1 MFPPRWVTVE
11 SLVLGCLLPVAVL
24 QAKSAPSVGILRHL
38 LLQLPHR
45 CLFQIRPH
53 SVNLLQYCGKQVG
66 ALQSLEQSVARKL
79 FYQQV
84 VHLRVDRYF
93 ALVDLTKSLEVVRL
107 VGRLVVVAALVA
119 PSDSAGTEETM
130 M

>member
-1 MFPPRWVTVE
+1 MFPQRWATVE

-24 QAKSAPSVGILRHL
+24 LAKSAPSVGIL

-45 CLFQIRPH
+45 CLFQIRHH

-79 FYQQV
+79 FYRQV

-107 VGRLVVVAALVA
+107 VGHLVVIAALVA

-130 M
+130 R